1 MEFTS
6 EKFGKCVIAEIT
18 QKQLEAFHTDMKGI
32 ELEALSVW
40 RGNSVRSAAKRG
52 ILMEPVMSEEDVDN
66 AKPALIVWLADCIF
80 NVIAEAMNIDP
91 LS

>member
-1 MEFTS
+1 MEF
-6 EKFGKCVIAEIT
+6 EHKKFGKCVIKDLT
-18 QKQLEAFHTDMKGI
+18 QKMLEEFHTDMKGI

-52 ILMEPVMSEEDVDN
+52 ILIEPVMSEEDVDN
-66 AKPALIVWLADCIF
+66 AKPALIVWLSDCIF
-80 NVIAEAMNIDP
+80 KTIAEAMNLDP